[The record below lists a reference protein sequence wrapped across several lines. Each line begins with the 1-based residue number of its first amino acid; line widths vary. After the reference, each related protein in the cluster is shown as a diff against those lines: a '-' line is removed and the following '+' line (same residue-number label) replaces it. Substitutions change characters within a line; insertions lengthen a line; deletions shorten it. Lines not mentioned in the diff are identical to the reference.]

1 MPSLIVTA
9 VATILAANSLGATKL
24 ADKAGRNNNLEQYE
38 VIDLKEEVM
47 NKYYDTLDDSKK
59 NKISYESFEK
69 GYFDSNMSI
78 RDYTTATAN
87 GPRMLDG
94 QASQSGG
101 VVYEDARHVIS
112 NYRKLNGSGSTPSLN
127 DVLPSFNSS
136 ELTRVYDQEND
147 ICFSIENGRNPDIP
161 VYYDREQIET
171 VEEKEN
177 YIPWCS
183 SLLLPGDIVWDT
195 VRPTFFT
202 PYHYMH
208 TMGVIVN
215 TCKRGYT
222 IENGEQRYF
231 NFVET
236 IEASMSGVRFG
247 FFDDDRILQHG
258 ARILRINA
266 LQPVRDEVVNFNLMQ
281 YGKRFGFDYNEAP
294 YAVPNENR
302 NYWYGAQLVFAS
314 YYNCFCDITAVNSA
328 PSNTVVNGMV
338 QKFITPEMIAM
349 GGLTS
354 YVTLDA
360 SYENK
365 FIQAVPWPWYY
376 PGHFNLTNPT
386 GEYRLVNYS
395 AQTYMLYDAIPNYRS
410 ICRTG
415 IGLTS
420 TGGATIQ
427 DDGDPFDTAL
437 LWYEEDN
444 AVFMTILRRYEDTWF
459 TAYYRTTANN
469 FVVEDNGNNRYSVTI
484 SNNYSASKTYR
495 YSDDLLSYN
504 EATRERR
511 SFDRLITIPAHDSRT
526 VTVHKHRDNQFVSFV
541 QNGNQN
547 EYNAAL
553 VRISTGS
560 NFYYSVS
567 PTQMKA
573 PYSTVSSSGEVIYVL
588 DYQDARMES
597 HGNAVWYVFDA
608 YIQIADVIE
617 YDWCSVNNINY
628 IQENNA
634 NPFQFACD
642 YDDYSGEFHL
652 ILSTFNPFS
661 VGRVRI
667 TYDYESSLIFE
678 SISFSNYKSTFFV
691 GEEFDC
697 EDLIIT
703 AHYANG
709 YAGNYSAHAAN
720 VEILSDSYRA
730 LLLGVYPI
738 GVKFTLQGKTVIRYY
753 NVTVKDPDIVSVELS
768 GDYQTTFEVG
778 DDFNYDGLE
787 VIALLENG
795 GTIQSTDLLVDDSY
809 VNMNQEGTY
818 PVEVWCDVRGE
829 LYILTYEVTVVDN
842 SPTLV
847 SISLSGNYQRVF
859 EVGQNFSYSG
869 LMVRANY
876 SDGSS
881 HLVFGDYTVNASG
894 VDTSV
899 AGSYYVYVNYSEN
912 NVNVVARYTVYVVEP
927 IQPATLESISLSGNI
942 KTLFQV
948 GLPFAPK
955 GLIVTANYSDGSSA
969 VVTNYT
975 IDDSD
980 IIISKPGIYT
990 VIVSYTESGVTKT
1003 ASYDV
1008 EYFGRM
1014 FPIIGK
1020 SIL

>member
-1 MPSLIVTA
+1 MLILLTHIQLERKRTMPSLIVTA

-24 ADKAGRNNNLEQYE
+24 ADKAGRNNNLDQYE

-59 NKISYESFEK
+59 NEINYKSFEK
-69 GYFDSNMSI
+69 GYYDSNMSI

-94 QASQSGG
+94 QTSQSGG

-171 VEEKEN
+171 AEEKEN

-202 PYHYMH
+202 PYDYMH

-236 IEASMSGVRFG
+236 IETSMSGVRFG

-266 LQPVRDEVVNFNLMQ
+266 PQPVRDEVVNFNLMQ

-302 NYWYGAQLVFAS
+302 NYWYGAQLVFVS
-314 YYNCFCDITAVNSA
+314 YYNCFCDITAVNGA

-365 FIQAVPWPWYY
+365 FIQVTPLTWYY
-376 PGHFNLTNPT
+376 PGYFGLTNPT
-386 GEYRLVNYS
+386 GEYRLVKYS
-395 AQTYMLYDAIPNYRS
+395 AQTYRLYDVIPNYRA
-410 ICRTG
+410 ICQTG
-415 IGLTS
+415 TGFTS
-420 TGGATIQ
+420 TGGVIIQ
-427 DDGDPFDTAL
+427 DNGDPFDTAL
-437 LWYEEDN
+437 FWYEEDN

-469 FVVEDNGNNRYSVTI
+469 FVVEDNGNDSYSVTI

-511 SFDRLITIPAHDSRT
+511 SFDKLITVPAHDSRT
-526 VTVHKHRDNQFVSFV
+526 VTVYKHRNNQFVSFV

-547 EYNAAL
+547 EYNASL
-553 VRISTGS
+553 VRISAGS
-560 NFYYSVS
+560 NFYYSIS
-567 PTQMKA
+567 PAQMKA
-573 PYSTVSSSGEVIYVL
+573 PYSTVSSSGETIYTL
-588 DYQDARMES
+588 DYADTRIES
-597 HGNAVWYVFDA
+597 HGSAVWYVFDVFVP
-608 YIQIADVIE
+608 ISDVLE
-617 YDWCSVNNINY
+617 YDLCSVDNINY

-634 NPFQFACD
+634 NPFQFTCD
-642 YDDYSGEFHL
+642 YDDDLGRFH
-652 ILSTFNPFS
+652 IQLSTFNPDAS
-661 VGRVRI
+661 GSVRI

-678 SISFSNYKSTFFV
+678 SITFSNYKSTFFV

-709 YAGNYSAHAAN
+709 YSGNYSAHDAN

-730 LLLGVYPI
+730 LLAGVYPI
-738 GVKFTLQGKTVIRYY
+738 GVKFTLQGRTVIKYY
-753 NVTVKDPDIVSVELS
+753 DVTVKHPDIVSVELS

-787 VIALLENG
+787 IVALLENNE
-795 GTIQSTDLLVDDSY
+795 TIQTTDLLVDDSC

-818 PVEVWCDVRGE
+818 PVDVWCEVRGE

-847 SISLSGNYQRVF
+847 
-859 EVGQNFSYSG
+859 
-869 LMVRANY
+869 
-876 SDGSS
+876 
-881 HLVFGDYTVNASG
+881 
-894 VDTSV
+894 
-899 AGSYYVYVNYSEN
+899 
-912 NVNVVARYTVYVVEP
+912 
-927 IQPATLESISLSGNI
+927 SISLSGNI

-969 VVTNYT
+969 IVTNYT
-975 IDDSD
+975 IDDSA
-980 IIISKPGIYT
+980 IITSKPGIYT